1 MQASLITTLLLPMAL
16 GVIMFGLGLHLK
28 VADFLRVVQMPR
40 AVIVGLGAQML
51 ILPPIAFLLC
61 LAFELPPLLAVGLM
75 LLAVSPG
82 GATANVF
89 SHLARGDVALNIT
102 LTALNSALVLITLPL
117 VVQWSMA
124 FFLGSAGYVPPPVQK
139 IVEVAAIILLPV
151 SFGMAVRAHRPA
163 IADRLERIVQPL
175 SLLIL
180 LALIFF
186 TVVKEWTLI
195 RQNALGIGTVCLLLN
210 LASLGVGYGVARLAK
225 LAPRQAVAIAFEVGV
240 HNSTL
245 AIFIALS
252 VLESP
257 AMSIP
262 AALYSLIMYFTAGAL
277 AWQFRRRQS
286 GDGKPA

>member
-1 MQASLITTLLLPMAL
+1 MQESLITTLLLPLAL

-28 VADFLRVVQMPR
+28 VADFVRVVQMPR
-40 AVIVGLGAQML
+40 AVIVGLSAQML
-51 ILPPIAFLLC
+51 ILPPVAFLLC
-61 LAFELPPLLAVGLM
+61 LAFDLPPLLAVGLM

-124 FFLGSAGYVPPPVQK
+124 YFLGSSGYVPPPVQK

-151 SFGMAVRAHRPA
+151 SIGMLVRAQAPT
-163 IADRLERIVQPL
+163 IAERLERVVQPL

-180 LALIFF
+180 LALIGF
-186 TVVKEWTLI
+186 TVHKEWALI
-195 RQNALGIGTVCLLLN
+195 RDNALGIGSVCLLLN
-210 LASLGVGYGVARLAK
+210 LASMTIGYGAGRVARLE
-225 LAPRQAVAIAFEVGV
+225 PRQAVAIAFEVGV

-277 AWQFRRRQS
+277 AWWFRRRS
-286 GDGKPA
+286 TPA

>member
-1 MQASLITTLLLPMAL
+1 MQASLVTTLLLPLAL

-28 VADFLRVVQMPR
+28 VADFVRVLQMPR
-40 AVIVGLGAQML
+40 AVLVGLAAQML
-51 ILPPIAFLLC
+51 IMPPIAFLLC
-61 LAFELPPLLAVGLM
+61 LAFDLPPLLAVGLM

-102 LTALNSALVLITLPL
+102 LTALNSVLVLVTLPFF
-117 VVQWSMA
+117 VQWAMA
-124 FFLGSAGYVPPPVQK
+124 YFLGSSGYVPPPVQK

-151 SFGMAVRAHRPA
+151 SLGMAVRARA
-163 IADRLERIVQPL
+163 ASVADRLEKIVQPL

-180 LALIFF
+180 LALIAF
-186 TVVKEWTLI
+186 TVVKEWELL
-195 RQNALGIGTVCLLLN
+195 RDNALGIGSVCLLLN
-210 LASLGVGYGVARLAK
+210 LASLGVGYGVARIAR

-245 AIFIALS
+245 AIYIALN

-257 AMSIP
+257 PMSIP
-262 AALYSLIMYFTAGAL
+262 AALYSLLMYVSAGAL
-277 AWQFRRRQS
+277 AWQFRRR
-286 GDGKPA
+286 ALAA

>member
-1 MQASLITTLLLPMAL
+1 MQESLITTLLLPLAL

-28 VADFLRVVQMPR
+28 VADFVRVVQMPR
-40 AVIVGLGAQML
+40 AVIVGLSAQML
-51 ILPPIAFLLC
+51 ILPPVAFLLC
-61 LAFELPPLLAVGLM
+61 LAFDLPPLLAVGLM

-124 FFLGSAGYVPPPVQK
+124 YFLGSSGYVPPPVQK

-151 SFGMAVRAHRPA
+151 SIGMLVRAQAPT
-163 IADRLERIVQPL
+163 IAERLERVVQPL

-180 LALIFF
+180 LALIGF
-186 TVVKEWTLI
+186 TVHKEWALI
-195 RQNALGIGTVCLLLN
+195 RDNALGIGSVCLLLN
-210 LASLGVGYGVARLAK
+210 LASMTIGYGAGRVARLE
-225 LAPRQAVAIAFEVGV
+225 PRQAVAIAFEVGV

-277 AWQFRRRQS
+277 AWWFRRRS
-286 GDGKPA
+286 APA